1 MSYYRMHRGWMD
13 NPVFGKS
20 AFSERE
26 AWCWLIETAA
36 WKPRQYRIGS
46 GIIDLERGQLC
57 ASIRY
62 IADAWAWKKDK
73 TRRYLLTL
81 QSARMIVIKSAT
93 AARQSEGV
101 ITICNYDIYQSEC
114 DRDATQSAT
123 ATRQQ
128 RDSGATETR
137 QRRDK
142 TEEVEEVKEIKN
154 TPPIVPPLAKSEQEA
169 AKRDYAFSGRVIRLT
184 QADFDA
190 WKSAYHAIDLRAAL
204 MKVDAWLSNKGET
217 DNWFF
222 RASKWLE
229 NDHQR
234 AVQAR
239 NALDPSASTI
249 DTLSAVLGASNRQ
262 TAIDLVNA
270 AKSEEKALAV
280 IEEARQ
286 SDDPLMFVLRWIG
299 RQHTK
304 TPELF
309 LHMDARY
316 RPVTPAVF

>member
-114 DRDATQSAT
+114 DSGATQSAT

-128 RDSGATETR
+128 RDSGATAAR

-142 TEEVEEVKEIKN
+142 TEEVEEVKEGKELYSVSN
-154 TPPIVPPLAKSEQEA
+154 DTGASTP
-169 AKRDYAFSGRVIRLT
+169 
-184 QADFDA
+184 
-190 WKSAYHAIDLRAAL
+190 
-204 MKVDAWLSNKGET
+204 ET
-217 DNWFF
+217 DGDWLWTVGVAYLSTHGLTE
-222 RASKWLE
+222 RHSRSLVGKWRKSG
-229 NDHQR
+229 DKAAR
-234 AVQAR
+234 SAVQA
-239 NALDPSASTI
+239 A
-249 DTLSAVLGASNRQ
+249 
-262 TAIDLVNA
+262 
-270 AKSEEKALAV
+270 
-280 IEEARQ
+280 
-286 SDDPLMFVLRWIG
+286 
-299 RQHTK
+299 
-304 TPELF
+304 
-309 LHMDARY
+309 MDAGTND
-316 RPVTPAVF
+316 PVPYVQKTLASCRHDVGSSAGNIDDMIAELERTYAGVSGLPRIKNV